1 MKNNHLS
8 QITLFARNFFQH
20 PRMLGSFIP
29 SSRFLIR
36 TVLGHIDFY
45 RARLIVEYGPGVGT
59 FTRPLLARM
68 RPDATLVALETNP
81 EFVHFLQASINDS
94 RLQVIAASAADIE
107 PALAARGLGCADFVI
122 SGIPFTTLTP
132 QDRTAVVNATRA
144 ILQPDGAFLV
154 YQFSPLVLGSLR
166 AVFSKVR
173 RDFQPLNM
181 PPAQL
186 FYCSP

>member
-1 MKNNHLS
+1 MKNNGLAP
-8 QITLFARNFFQH
+8 IALFARNFVRH

-36 TVLGHIDFY
+36 TVLSQIDFR

-59 FTRPLLARM
+59 FTRPMLARM
-68 RPDATLVALETNP
+68 RPDAKLVALETNP
-81 EFVHFLQASINDS
+81 EFVHFLRTNISDS
-94 RLQVIAASAADIE
+94 RLQVIAGSAADVE
-107 PALAARGLGCADFVI
+107 PALAAHGLGRADFVI

-132 QDRTAVVNATRA
+132 NDRSAVVNATHA
-144 ILQPDGAFLV
+144 ILQTDGAFLV
-154 YQFSPLVLGSLR
+154 YQFSPLVLDSLR

-173 RDFQPLNM
+173 RGFQPLNM

>member
-1 MKNNHLS
+1 MKENTLAP
-8 QITLFARNFFQH
+8 IALFARNFVRH

-36 TVLGHIDFY
+36 TVLSQIDFR

-59 FTRPLLARM
+59 FTRPMLARM
-68 RPDATLVALETNP
+68 RPDSKLIALETNP
-81 EFVHFLQASINDS
+81 DFVQFLRTHIDDP
-94 RLQVIAASAADIE
+94 RLQVIAGSAADVE
-107 PALAARGLGCADFVI
+107 TELATKALGRADFVI
-122 SGIPFTTLTP
+122 SGIPFTTLKP
-132 QDRTAVVNATRA
+132 HDRTAVVNATHA

-154 YQFSPLVLGSLR
+154 YQFSPLVLDSLR
-166 AVFSKVR
+166 GVFSKVQR
-173 RDFQPLNM
+173 GFQPLNM